1 MKLEAQLNTKN
12 EVMVVATDQRVTR
25 YKLDEKSIDAELLA
39 VQKTID
45 KFQARK
51 QQLLVL
57 KDAVKAAKKKRP
69 KFVDPLPAEHE
80 GKDAEPVDTT
90 KPLPDDDIVPTP
102 VDSVPLEVTEPV
114 DEAMNIPVKGKK
126 NAK

>member
-57 KDAVKAAKKKRP
+57 KDAVKAAKNKKP

-80 GKDAEPVDTT
+80 GKDDQPVDTT
-90 KPLPDDDIVPTP
+90 KPLPDNDIVPTP

-114 DEAMNIPVKGKK
+114 DEAMNIPAKGKK